1 MPQNTHIE
9 LIESEVERVPEG
21 ANDSTPNFGDLRR
34 KAEELAGLLAWN
46 PSVQSSPF
54 FTVRWNAMAAVL
66 RPLLEKV
73 EKTGRSD
80 SETDDHRWLR
90 ENGNLLWSHLN
101 NTKNAFKSLDRL
113 PHVSTPRRITIPRA
127 AAVAEAFLHAV
138 DFEFSEAA
146 FIAFIGAYQQLT
158 VLKFAELWAL
168 IPSLE
173 LVLLEQITA
182 RGHKALENS
191 EVPQKVGVCV
201 RSLREISQLHWKD
214 ALDRQV
220 AFDKVLR
227 DDPAGAYQLM
237 DFDSRDLYRSR
248 VVKIAESSDS
258 TEMEV
263 AQAALALA
271 RAAEKQDLSDPRQ
284 VKRQSHIGYYLVGP
298 GQEQLGAK
306 VGFRPPFGWRIRHFL
321 RTHPDEFYLPGIE
334 VLTFG
339 IMSIIVL
346 LLTSTNTPP
355 HMILFAMVLLLLP
368 SSQSAVQVMNY
379 LTTALLRPEI
389 LPKLD
394 FLKAIPDNCATLVA
408 VPALLLNQKQVE
420 RLVQDLE
427 VRYLGNHDANL
438 HFALLT
444 DLADSAVPS
453 SEDDPLV
460 DYCAKLIKEL
470 NEKYSDQ
477 KMGSFLLLHRHR
489 VYNPREKVWMGWE
502 RKRGKLMDLNRLLT
516 GNYDSFPVKA
526 GDLSVLQDVRFVIT
540 LDADTEM
547 PRGSAQRLIGT
558 LAHPL
563 NQAII
568 DPEKNIVIAGYGIL
582 QPRVRVSVQSASR
595 SRLANIYS
603 GQTGMDI
610 YTHAVSDV
618 YQDLYC
624 EGIFAGKGIYE
635 VAIVQRV
642 LEHRFPQ
649 NALLS
654 HDLIEGAYA
663 RAGLVTD
670 IEVVEDYP
678 SHYSAYNR
686 RKHRWL
692 RGDWQIT
699 SWLLSRVPD
708 ETGRRV
714 PNPIS
719 LVSQWKILDN
729 LRRSLVEPATFLLFL
744 LSWLMLPVSARNW
757 TIAAICILFVP
768 VWFEFFFNLVRS
780 ASERKLVIARDA
792 LHTLFIGNFNVFLSL
807 VFLAHQMLVSM
818 DAVVRTLV
826 RRMFTRQRLLEWE
839 TAAEAEVGGHKRTP
853 VDIYLDW
860 MPVITVFLAALV
872 YFVRRPAFFS
882 ALPILVLW
890 GSSKLVS
897 VWLNRPPRLSHAEAS
912 DKDKVFLRRAAI
924 RTWRY
929 FAEFSTH
936 EHNWLIP
943 DNVQEEPWVV
953 AARVS
958 PTNIGLLLN
967 ARQVACEFGYLTAQ
981 EFVDLSG
988 KTLKTLRSMQRYRGH
1003 LYNWYDTR
1011 SLQPLPP
1018 LFVSSVDSG
1027 NLVASLWTLQ
1037 QGCLHILEE
1046 PVVRP
1051 HLAQGFLDHLGL
1063 LTELKLFPSALF
1075 HKIQEKT
1082 QAENWGQTLLR
1093 FPHGALERILAA
1105 DEEGENAV
1113 RQDESRSGRTNDRQW
1128 FSSQALNRLQQFRQ
1142 SVVRLTPWMLPDF
1155 SDLRND
1161 RGLEFPAANLSLKA
1175 LPEALSRFASRLQR
1189 AVENSSAVDQGQN
1202 HRRVLL
1208 QRLLSMVSGA
1218 RMDATRLVQELQS
1231 VSCDASKLADEI
1243 QFGFLWSPRRKLLSI
1258 GFDGGEK
1265 ILHDACYDLLA
1276 SEARTA
1282 SFVAI
1287 AKGEIPQET
1296 WFLLSRSRT
1305 IDRGRPMLLSWTGTM
1320 FEYMMPAIWMKSYPG
1335 TLLDRSQNGAVISQQ
1350 EFTASKRIPWGISE
1364 SAYATRDDAGSYGYH
1379 AFGIPQ
1385 LAIFHSQ
1392 LKALVIS
1399 PYSTFLALNNSPKA
1413 ALENLRRMAHDGWLG
1428 DYGFYESADYTASQ
1442 DSRWRRDYELIRCWM
1457 AHHQGMSLLA
1467 IANFLA
1473 EGVVQSWFHS
1483 HPGVQATQ
1491 LLLDEK
1497 PLNYLPA

>member
-9 LIESEVERVPEG
+9 LIESEVERVPQG
-21 ANDSTPNFGDLRR
+21 ASKATPDFADLKRQ
-34 KAEELAGLLAWN
+34 AAELARLLAWN
-46 PSVQSSPF
+46 PSVQTSAF
-54 FTVRWNAMAAVL
+54 FTVRRNAMAAVL
-66 RPLLEKV
+66 RPLLEEA
-73 EKTGRSD
+73 EKTGRTQ
-80 SETDDHRWLR
+80 SESDDHRWLR
-90 ENGNLLWSHLN
+90 ENATLLWAQLT
-101 NTKNAFKSLDRL
+101 NTEKAFKGLDRL
-113 PHVSTPRRITIPRA
+113 PHVSTPRGITIPRA
-127 AAVAEAFLHAV
+127 AGIAEAFLHAV
-138 DFEFSEAA
+138 DFQFSEDA
-146 FIAFIGAYQQLT
+146 FTAYLAAYQQST

-173 LVLLEQITA
+173 LVLLEQTAA
-182 RGHKALENS
+182 RGQKALENPDA
-191 EVPQKVGVCV
+191 PQKVGVCV

-214 ALDRQV
+214 VLDSQV

-227 DDPAGAYQLM
+227 EDPAGAYSRM
-237 DFDSRDLYRSR
+237 DFDSRDMYRDR
-248 VVKIAESSDS
+248 VVKIAENSDS

-271 RAAEKQDLSDPRQ
+271 RNAEKNDLGDPRQ
-284 VKRQSHIGYYLVGP
+284 AQRQSHVGYYLVGT
-298 GQEQLGAK
+298 GQEQLHAK
-306 VGFRPPFGWRIRHFL
+306 VGFRPPLGWRIRHFL

-334 VLTFG
+334 ILTFG
-339 IMSIIVL
+339 IMSAVVL

-355 HMILFAMVLLLLP
+355 GMILFAMLLLLLP
-368 SSQSAVQVMNY
+368 SSQSAVHVMNY

-394 FLKAIPDNCATLVA
+394 FSKEVPEDCASLVA
-408 VPALLLNQKQVE
+408 VPALLLNKKQVE
-420 RLVQDLE
+420 RLVESLE
-427 VRYLGNHDANL
+427 VRYLGNHDPNI

-453 SEDDPLV
+453 NEDDPLV
-460 DYCAKLIKEL
+460 DLCAKLTKEL
-470 NEKYSDQ
+470 NEKYADK

-516 GNYDSFPVKA
+516 GQYDSFPVKA
-526 GDLSVLQDVRFVIT
+526 GDLSVLPHVRFVIT

-563 NQAII
+563 NQAVI
-568 DPEKNIVIAGYGIL
+568 DPDKNIVVAGYGIL

-618 YQDLYC
+618 YQDLYG

-635 VAIVQRV
+635 VAVVQRV

-670 IEVVEDYP
+670 VEVIEDYP

-714 PNPIS
+714 VNPIS

-744 LSWLMLPVSARNW
+744 LSWLVLPVSARNW
-757 TIAAICILFVP
+757 TISAICILFVP

-780 ASERKLVIARDA
+780 TAERKVAIARDA
-792 LHTLFIGNFNVFLSL
+792 LRTLFVGNFNVFLSL

-839 TAAEAEVGGHKRTP
+839 TAAEAEIGGQKRTP

-860 MPVITVFLAALV
+860 MPLIAVFLAALV
-872 YFVRRPAFFS
+872 YSVRRPAFFS

-897 VWLNRPPRLSHAEAS
+897 VWLNRPPQMYQSEAS
-912 DKDKVFLRRAAI
+912 EKDKQFLRTAAV

-943 DNVQEEPWVV
+943 DNVQEEPFVV
-953 AARVS
+953 APRVS

-967 ARQVACEFGYLTAQ
+967 ARQVACEFGYITPQ
-981 EFVDLSG
+981 EFVDLSA
-988 KTLKTLRSMQRYRGH
+988 KTLKTLRNMQRYRGH

-1011 SLQPLPP
+1011 TLAPLPP

-1027 NLVASLWTLQ
+1027 NLVASLWTLE
-1037 QGCLHILEE
+1037 QGCLRILDQ
-1046 PVVRP
+1046 PVLRP
-1051 HLAQGFLDHLGL
+1051 ELADGFLDHLRIL
-1063 LTELKLFPSALF
+1063 PELKAFSGAVF
-1075 HKIQEKT
+1075 EKIEKRSHSKDW
-1082 QAENWGQTLLR
+1082 EKSLLR
-1093 FPHGALERILAA
+1093 FPRKALERIAA
-1105 DEEGENAV
+1105 GEDAAGHENNI
-1113 RQDESRSGRTNDRQW
+1113 RW
-1128 FSSQALNRLQQFRQ
+1128 FSSQALECLRRFGQ
-1142 SVVRLTPWMLPDF
+1142 STVRLTPWKLLDFAELSNDPGIELPPD
-1155 SDLRND
+1155 
-1161 RGLEFPAANLSLKA
+1161 NLSLKA
-1175 LPEALSRFASRLQR
+1175 LPEGLTRLASRLQR
-1189 AVENSSAVDQGQN
+1189 AIENLPAAEGNKEKDQ
-1202 HRRVLL
+1202 HSRRFLL
-1208 QRLLSMVSGA
+1208 QRLLSMVAGA
-1218 RMDATRLVQELQS
+1218 RMDAARLVQELQS
-1231 VSCDASKLADEI
+1231 VSAEAGKLAAEMS
-1243 QFGFLWSPRRKLLSI
+1243 FAFLWSPRRKLLSI

-1282 SFVAI
+1282 SFIAI
-1287 AKGEIPQET
+1287 AKDEIPQET

-1305 IDRGRPMLLSWTGTM
+1305 VDKGRAVLLSWTGTM
-1320 FEYMMPAIWMKSYPG
+1320 FEYMMPAIWMKTYPG
-1335 TLLDRSQNGAVISQQ
+1335 TLLDRSQHGAVILQQ
-1350 EFTASKRIPWGISE
+1350 EFTTSKRIPWGISE
-1364 SAYATRDDAGSYGYH
+1364 SSYATRDAAGSYGYH

-1385 LAIFHSQ
+1385 LAIFHSDVN
-1392 LKALVIS
+1392 ALVIS
-1399 PYSTFLALNNSPKA
+1399 PYSTFLALNTTPKA
-1413 ALENLRRMAHDGWLG
+1413 ALENLRRMSHDGWLG
-1428 DYGFYESADYTASQ
+1428 DYGFYESADYSASR
-1442 DSRWRRDYELIRCWM
+1442 DRIWRHEYELIRCWM
-1457 AHHQGMSLLA
+1457 AHHQGMTLLA

-1473 EGVVQSWFHS
+1473 DGVVQGWFHS
-1483 HPGVQATQ
+1483 HPRVQATE
-1491 LLLDEK
+1491 LLLDER
-1497 PLNYLPA
+1497 PLNSLPA

>member
-1 MPQNTHIE
+1 MPQNTHIDLLE
-9 LIESEVERVPEG
+9 DEVERVPQG
-21 ANDSTPNFGDLRR
+21 ASKVAPDFADLERQ
-34 KAEELAGLLAWN
+34 AEELAGLLAWN
-46 PSVQSSPF
+46 PSVQSSAF

-66 RPLLEKV
+66 RPVLEKV
-73 EKTGRSD
+73 AKDGRSE

-90 ENGNLLWSHLN
+90 ENATLLWALLS
-101 NTKNAFKSLDRL
+101 NTQSAFKPLDRV
-113 PHVSTPRRITIPRA
+113 PHVSTPRGITIPRA
-127 AAVAEAFLHAV
+127 AAIAEAFLHAV
-138 DFEFSEAA
+138 DFQFSEDA
-146 FIAFIGAYQQLT
+146 FIAYLGAYQQPT
-158 VLKFAELWAL
+158 VLKFGELWAL

-173 LVLLEQITA
+173 LLLLEQTAA
-182 RGHKALENS
+182 RGQKALENP
-191 EVPQKVGVCV
+191 EAPQKVGVCV
-201 RSLREISQLHWKD
+201 RSLRDISQLHWTE
-214 ALDRQV
+214 ALDSQIG
-220 AFDKVLR
+220 FDKVLR
-227 DDPAGAYQLM
+227 EDPTGAYSRM
-237 DFDSRDLYRSR
+237 EFDSRDLYRAQL
-248 VVKIAESSDS
+248 VKIAENSDS

-271 RAAEKQDLSDPRQ
+271 RSAEKQDLGDPRQ
-284 VKRQSHIGYYLVGP
+284 KQRQSHIGYYLIGP
-298 GQEQLGAK
+298 GQEQLHER
-306 VGFRPPFGWRIRHFL
+306 VGYRPPFGWRIRHFL

-334 VLTFG
+334 ILTFG
-339 IMSIIVL
+339 IMSAIVL

-355 HMILFAMVLLLLP
+355 IMILFAMLLLLLP

-394 FLKAIPDNCATLVA
+394 FSKEVPEDCTTLVA
-408 VPALLLNQKQVE
+408 VPALLLSKTQVE
-420 RLVQDLE
+420 RLVKSLE
-427 VRYLGNHDANL
+427 VRYLGNHDPNI

-453 SEDDPLV
+453 NEEDPLV
-460 DYCAKLIKEL
+460 DLCARLIKEL
-470 NEKYSDQ
+470 NEKYSAK

-502 RKRGKLMDLNRLLT
+502 RKRGKLMDLNRLLS
-516 GNYDSFPVKA
+516 GEYDSFPVKA
-526 GDLSVLQDVRFVIT
+526 GDLSLLQRVRFVIT

-547 PRGSAQRLIGT
+547 PRGSAQRMIGT

-568 DPEKNIVIAGYGIL
+568 DPEKNIVVAGYGIL

-635 VAIVQRV
+635 VDVVQRV

-670 IEVVEDYP
+670 IEVIEDYP

-699 SWLLSRVPD
+699 SWLFPHVPD
-708 ETGRRV
+708 ETGRKVR
-714 PNPIS
+714 NPIS

-729 LRRSLVEPATFLLFL
+729 LRRSLVEPATFLLFV
-744 LSWLMLPVSARNW
+744 LSWLTLPVSARNW
-757 TIAAICILFVP
+757 TISAICILFVP
-768 VWFEFFFNLVRS
+768 VWFEFFFTLVRS
-780 ASERKLVIARDA
+780 IAERKLAIARDA
-792 LHTLFIGNFNVFLSL
+792 LRTLFIANFNVFLSF

-839 TAAEAEVGGHKRTP
+839 TAAEAEIGGQKRTP

-860 MPVITVFLAALV
+860 IPLIVVCLAALV

-890 GSSKLVS
+890 ASSKLVS
-897 VWLNRPPRLSHAEAS
+897 VWLNRPPQHYRSEAS
-912 DKDKVFLRRAAI
+912 EKDKQFLRTAAL

-943 DNVQEEPWVV
+943 DNVQEEPFVV
-953 AARVS
+953 APRVS
-958 PTNIGLLLN
+958 PTNVGLLLN
-967 ARQVACEFGYLTAQ
+967 ARQVACAFGYLTSQ
-981 EFVDLSG
+981 EFVDLSA

-1003 LYNWYDTR
+1003 LFNWYDTR
-1011 SLQPLPP
+1011 TLDPLPP

-1037 QGCLHILEE
+1037 QGCLQILEE
-1046 PVVRP
+1046 AALRP
-1051 HLAQGFLDHLGL
+1051 ELAGGFLDHLRI
-1063 LTELKLFPSALF
+1063 LTDLKAFPSSLF
-1075 HKIQEKT
+1075 HKIEEKS
-1082 QAENWGQTLLR
+1082 QGDDWEQSLLR
-1093 FPHGALERILAA
+1093 FPRKALQRISATENAGKQQNTLKWFSAQALER
-1105 DEEGENAV
+1105 
-1113 RQDESRSGRTNDRQW
+1113 
-1128 FSSQALNRLQQFRQ
+1128 LQHFAQ
-1142 SVVRLTPWMLPDF
+1142 STVRLTPWKLLDF
-1155 SDLRND
+1155 AELREH
-1161 RGLEFPAANLSLKA
+1161 RVIEPPADNVSLKM
-1175 LPEALSRFASRLQR
+1175 LPEALTRFASRLQR
-1189 AVENSSAVDQGQN
+1189 TIDNLPSTDNDNENDQN
-1202 HRRVLL
+1202 SRRVLL

-1218 RMDATRLVQELQS
+1218 RMDAARLVQELQA
-1231 VSCDASKLADEI
+1231 VSSEAGKLADEMS
-1243 QFGFLWSPRRKLLSI
+1243 FAFLWSRRRKLLSI

-1282 SFVAI
+1282 SFIAI
-1287 AKGEIPQET
+1287 AKDEIPQET

-1305 IDRGRPMLLSWTGTM
+1305 VDRGRAVLLSWTGTM
-1320 FEYMMPAIWMKSYPG
+1320 FEYMMPAIWMKTYPG
-1335 TLLDRSQNGAVISQQ
+1335 TLLDASQHGAIISQQ

-1364 SAYATRDDAGSYGYH
+1364 SSFATRDAAGNYGYH

-1385 LAIFHSQ
+1385 LAIFHSEVN
-1392 LKALVIS
+1392 ALVIS
-1399 PYSTFLALNNSPKA
+1399 PYSTFLALNTTPKA
-1413 ALENLRRMAHDGWLG
+1413 ALENLRRMSHDGWFG
-1428 DYGFYESADYTASQ
+1428 DFGFYESADYSASR
-1442 DSRWRRDYELIRCWM
+1442 DRIWRHEYELIRCWM

-1473 EGVVQSWFHS
+1473 DGIVQGWFHS
-1483 HPGVQATQ
+1483 HPRVQATE

-1497 PLNYLPA
+1497 PLNTMPA

>member
-9 LIESEVERVPEG
+9 LIESEVERVPQG
-21 ANDSTPNFGDLRR
+21 ASDATPDFADLERQ
-34 KAEELAGLLAWN
+34 AEELAPLLAWN
-46 PSVQSSPF
+46 PSVQTSAF
-54 FTVRWNAMAAVL
+54 FTVRWNAMATVL

-73 EKTGRSD
+73 EKEGRSE
-80 SETDDHRWLR
+80 SENDDHRWLR
-90 ENGNLLWSHLN
+90 ENATLLWSQLS
-101 NTKNAFKSLDRL
+101 NTQNAFKLLNRL
-113 PHVSTPRRITIPRA
+113 PHVSTPRGITIPRA
-127 AAVAEAFLHAV
+127 AGVAEAFLHAV
-138 DFEFSEAA
+138 EFQFSEDA
-146 FIAFIGAYQQLT
+146 FLAYLGAYQRST
-158 VLKFAELWAL
+158 VLKFSELWAL

-173 LVLLEQITA
+173 LVLLEQTTA
-182 RGHKALENS
+182 RGHRALENP
-191 EVPQKVGVCV
+191 ETPQKVGICV
-201 RSLREISQLHWKD
+201 RSLRDISQLHWKD
-214 ALDRQV
+214 ALDSQI
-220 AFDKVLR
+220 AFDRVLSQ
-227 DDPAGAYQLM
+227 DPAGAYSRM
-237 DFDSRDLYRSR
+237 DFDSRDVYRAQL
-248 VVKIAESSDS
+248 VKIAERSDS

-271 RAAEKQDLSDPRQ
+271 RNAEKQDLGDPRQ
-284 VKRQSHIGYYLVGP
+284 ILRQSHIGYYLIGP
-298 GQEQLGAK
+298 GQEQLHAK
-306 VGFRPPFGWRIRHFL
+306 VGFRPSLGWRIRHFL

-334 VLTFG
+334 ILTFG
-339 IMSIIVL
+339 IMSAVVL

-355 HMILFAMVLLLLP
+355 IMILFAMLLLLLP

-394 FLKAIPDNCATLVA
+394 FSKEVPEDCTSLVA
-408 VPALLLNQKQVE
+408 VPALLLGKKQVE
-420 RLVQDLE
+420 HLVKSLE
-427 VRYLGNHDANL
+427 VRYLGNHDRNI

-444 DLADSAVPS
+444 DLPDSAVPS
-453 SEDDPLV
+453 NEDDPLV
-460 DYCAKLIKEL
+460 DLCSQLIKEL
-470 NEKYSDQ
+470 NEKYSA
-477 KMGSFLLLHRHR
+477 KKTGSFLLLHRHR

-502 RKRGKLMDLNRLLT
+502 RKRGKLMDLNRLLS
-516 GNYDSFPVKA
+516 GEYDSFPVKA
-526 GDLSVLQDVRFVIT
+526 GDLSLLERVRFVIT

-547 PRGSAQRLIGT
+547 PRGSAQRMIGT

-568 DPEKNIVIAGYGIL
+568 DPDKNIVGAGYGIL

-595 SRLANIYS
+595 SRLASIYS

-618 YQDLYC
+618 YQDLYG

-635 VAIVQRV
+635 VAVVQRV

-663 RAGLVTD
+663 RVGLVTD
-670 IEVVEDYP
+670 IEVIEDYP

-699 SWLLSRVPD
+699 GWLLPHVPD
-708 ETGRRV
+708 ETGRKVR
-714 PNPIS
+714 NPIS

-729 LRRSLVEPATFLLFL
+729 LRRSLVEPATFLLFV
-744 LSWLMLPVSARNW
+744 LSWLTLPVSARNW
-757 TIAAICILFVP
+757 TISAICILFVP
-768 VWFEFFFNLVRS
+768 VWFEFFFTLVRS
-780 ASERKLVIARDA
+780 VAERKLAIARDA
-792 LHTLFIGNFNVFLSL
+792 LRTLFVANFNVFLNL

-839 TAAEAEVGGHKRTP
+839 TAAEAEIGGHKRTP

-860 MPVITVFLAALV
+860 IPLIVVCLAGLV
-872 YFVRRPAFFS
+872 YFVRRPAFYS

-890 GSSKLVS
+890 ASSKMVS
-897 VWLNRPPRLSHAEAS
+897 VWLNRPPQLYRSEAS
-912 DKDKVFLRRAAI
+912 DKDKQFLRMAAV

-943 DNVQEEPWVV
+943 DNVQEEPFVV
-953 AARVS
+953 APRVS
-958 PTNIGLLLN
+958 PTNVGLLLN
-967 ARQVACEFGYLTAQ
+967 ARQVACEFGYLTPQ
-981 EFVDLSG
+981 EFVDLSA
-988 KTLKTLRSMQRYRGH
+988 KTLGTLRSMQRYRGH

-1018 LFVSSVDSG
+1018 LFISSVDSG

-1037 QGCLHILEE
+1037 QGCLHILEQ
-1046 PVVRP
+1046 PVLRP
-1051 HLAQGFLDHLGL
+1051 QSSEGFLDHLRI
-1063 LTELKLFPSALF
+1063 LTDLKAFPSALF
-1075 HKIQEKT
+1075 NKLEQKSQGEDWE
-1082 QAENWGQTLLR
+1082 QSLLR
-1093 FPHGALERILAA
+1093 FPRKALERITAA
-1105 DEEGENAV
+1105 EE
-1113 RQDESRSGRTNDRQW
+1113 SGKHASNLKW
-1128 FSSQALNRLQQFRQ
+1128 FSSQALERLRQFAQ
-1142 SVVRLTPWMLPDF
+1142 HTVRLTPWKLLDFAELNNDGAIEPPPD
-1155 SDLRND
+1155 NV
-1161 RGLEFPAANLSLKA
+1161 NLKA
-1175 LPEALSRFASRLQR
+1175 LPEALTKFGLRLQL
-1189 AVENSSAVDQGQN
+1189 ALDNLPATDGDKDKGQN
-1202 HRRVLL
+1202 SRRLLL

-1218 RMDATRLVQELQS
+1218 RMDAARLVQELQA
-1231 VSCDASKLADEI
+1231 VSSEAGRLADEMS
-1243 QFGFLWSPRRKLLSI
+1243 FAFLWSRRRKLLSI

-1282 SFVAI
+1282 TFIAI
-1287 AKGEIPQET
+1287 AKDEIPQET

-1305 IDRGRPMLLSWTGTM
+1305 VDHGRAVLLSWTGTM
-1320 FEYMMPAIWMKSYPG
+1320 FEYMMPAIWMKTYPG
-1335 TLLDRSQNGAVISQQ
+1335 TLLDASQRGAVISQQ

-1364 SAYATRDDAGSYGYH
+1364 SSYATRDAAGSYGYH

-1385 LAIFHSQ
+1385 LAIFHSEVN
-1392 LKALVIS
+1392 ALVIS
-1399 PYSTFLALNNSPKA
+1399 PYSTFLSLNTIPKD
-1413 ALENLRRMAHDGWLG
+1413 ALENLRRMSHDGWFG
-1428 DYGFYESADYTASQ
+1428 DYGFYESADYSASR
-1442 DSRWRRDYELIRCWM
+1442 DRIWRHEHELIRCWM

-1473 EGVVQSWFHS
+1473 DGVVQGWFHS
-1483 HPGVQATQ
+1483 HPRVQATE
-1491 LLLDEK
+1491 LVLDEK
-1497 PLNYLPA
+1497 PLNYMPA